1 MGLAV
6 SVLYVVQD
14 DDKYLACCIATMPRL
29 SEYSDGTGSAAYLA
43 AYYYAWV
50 PETTSGD
57 WLSYKVVVPP
67 ASTGIEQV
75 TVQFQYSGAYIA
87 MATVMSPN
95 LDVAMTTTVAMQTT
109 EYAQLNVASISLQY
123 CPAGCDSDENCLAT
137 QANEAFPGYNLGCRW
152 TRACIQ
158 ELNISHC
165 RLVTDR
171 AMFLISNELWIEY
184 LDISYCPRISDEGLG
199 MVLKSSP
206 GILSLNVAW
215 CRKISDRTIDFLR
228 EHNKSLQFLNVTAL
242 DGVGSASLG
251 RLKEKNKILTVVN
264 EKVTA
269 KGSGSG
275 AANKVEEKTRT
286 QG

>member
-1 MGLAV
+1 
-6 SVLYVVQD
+6 
-14 DDKYLACCIATMPRL
+14 MPL
-29 SEYSDGTGSAAYLA
+29 S
-43 AYYYAWV
+43 
-50 PETTSGD
+50 
-57 WLSYKVVVPP
+57 
-67 ASTGIEQV
+67 I
-75 TVQFQYSGAYIA
+75 
-87 MATVMSPN
+87 
-95 LDVAMTTTVAMQTT
+95 
-109 EYAQLNVASISLQY
+109 
-123 CPAGCDSDENCLAT
+123 
-137 QANEAFPGYNLGCRW
+137 
-152 TRACIQ
+152 
-158 ELNISHC
+158 
-165 RLVTDR
+165 